1 MLEMLLGPG
10 LQMINKLVDRLPDP
24 AAKER
29 AALEMQSDLLKFA
42 AEQAQAQNEVN
53 KVEAAHQS
61 IFVAGWRPAIGW
73 ACAIG
78 FGWTFVGFP
87 IMSWLLAVF
96 GVTTEL
102 PQINSDILMELTF
115 GMLGMGALRSFDKWK
130 GKGK

>member
-61 IFVAGWRPAIGW
+61 IFVAGWRPAIG
-73 ACAIG
+73 
-78 FGWTFVGFP
+78 FGWTFVGLP
-87 IMSWLLAVF
+87 IMSWLLAVL